1 MANNSKSED
10 QSEESLKEDKD
21 EPKMSLAEERSEYF
35 KKLEKWL
42 QEAYAWQSVA
52 AMFPYYVMSNQ
63 VLNLSE
69 KEILRKKKIITG
81 AMPFG
86 SSIPTTSA
94 QRINTA
100 TPPQQNDLQRQRRP
114 QETAPPHFQR
124 ADAEGFEFRIPPV
137 WKRLAAEFIDSAMLF
152 LLRISI
158 SFVIIDFFDFI
169 GLEDS
174 ELLQTNLP
182 IDYKMFIEVTYG
194 TILLEII
201 NRIAV
206 CILEAFWLQRGMNGR
221 IGGTTPGKSI
231 MGLRVVQCRNVVP
244 ADRADDPDM
253 VYVQPGTDLGFPLAF
268 SRAVIK
274 TLILSSVFPICFGV
288 FFFRFNR
295 TGYDLICNSIVIEDP
310 YRNVNNNNNNNNNR
324 NRR

>member
-1 MANNSKSED
+1 MANNKNED
-10 QSEESLKEDKD
+10 QNEESLKEDKD
-21 EPKMSLAEERSEYF
+21 ESKMSSAEERSEYF
-35 KKLEKWL
+35 RKLEKWL

-52 AMFPYYVMSNQ
+52 AMFPYYMMSNQ
-63 VLNLSE
+63 VLNPLS
-69 KEILRKKKIITG
+69 G
-81 AMPFG
+81 ATPFG
-86 SSIPTTSA
+86 PSVPTMTSA
-94 QRINTA
+94 QRVTV
-100 TPPQQNDLQRQRRP
+100 TPPQQQNDLRRQRGP
-114 QETAPPHFQR
+114 QEPAALFQP
-124 ADAEGFEFRIPPV
+124 AEAEGFEFRIPPV

-174 ELLQTNLP
+174 EILQTNLP
-182 IDYKMFIEVTYG
+182 IDYKMTIEVTYG

-201 NRIAV
+201 NRIIV
-206 CILEAFWLQRGMNGR
+206 CIFEAFWLQRGMNGR

-231 MGLRVVQCRNVVP
+231 MGLRVVQCRSVVP
-244 ADRADDPDM
+244 AERADDPDM

-268 SRAVIK
+268 GRAVIK

-295 TGYDLICNSIVIEDP
+295 TGYDLICSSIVIEDP
-310 YRNVNNNNNNNNNR
+310 YRNVRNNNNNNNINNNNNNNNNR

>member
-1 MANNSKSED
+1 MANNKNED
-10 QSEESLKEDKD
+10 QNEESLKEEKS
-21 EPKMSLAEERSEYF
+21 ESKMSPAEERSEYF

-63 VLNLSE
+63 MLNSLS
-69 KEILRKKKIITG
+69 G
-81 AMPFG
+81 ASPF
-86 SSIPTTSA
+86 SPPIPTMTNT
-94 QRINTA
+94 QRVTVA
-100 TPPQQNDLQRQRRP
+100 SPEQQNDPQRQRRL
-114 QETAPPHFQR
+114 QETAAPFQP
-124 ADAEGFEFRIPPV
+124 AAPEGFEYRIPPV
-137 WKRLAAEFIDSAMLF
+137 WKRLVAEFIDSAMLF
-152 LLRISI
+152 VLRLSI
-158 SFVIIDFFDFI
+158 SFIIVDVFDFI
-169 GLEDS
+169 GLDDS
-174 ELLQTNLP
+174 EILQTNLP
-182 IDYKMFIEVTYG
+182 IDYKMAIEVTYG

-201 NRIAV
+201 NRIIV
-206 CILEAFWLQRGMNGR
+206 CIFEAFWLQRGMNGR

-231 MGLRVVQCRNVVP
+231 MGLRVVQCRSIVP
-244 ADRADDPDM
+244 AERPDDPDT

-268 SRAVIK
+268 GRAVIK

-310 YRNVNNNNNNNNNR
+310 YRNVSNNNR